1 MADIQVV
8 GVEPTAFKQL
18 LRYIYTGS
26 CAEGALEA
34 MADHLYEAADRFGV
48 PELQQLAARQMT
60 ASLDAEKVCDY
71 FALAHAHEDDM
82 LMDGCAALVAQQ
94 MYAVT
99 QTAGFR
105 RMAAEN
111 HSLVALL
118 MENVGALSSPEAQ
131 LMRNKRKRGGGYDH
145 VGGRT
150 VGHDGSGGSG
160 DGGGGGGGGG
170 SGGGCG
176 SSERVKRLKVSEL
189 RGELASL
196 GLPTDGVKS
205 DLAARLEEAATVALL
220 QAVVALPSP
229 KKPDP
234 S

>member
-1 MADIQVV
+1 MSSIGIA
-8 GVEPTAFKQL
+8 
-18 LRYIYTGS
+18 
-26 CAEGALEA
+26 ALPPS
-34 MADHLYEAADRFGV
+34 L
-48 PELQQLAARQMT
+48 LAARQMT

-145 VGGRT
+145 AVSAGGRT
-150 VGHDGSGGSG
+150 VGHDGSGSG

-170 SGGGCG
+170 SGGGGCG

-229 KKPDP
+229 KKSDP